1 MYKIFINEKPFVIA
15 ETAPDL
21 PRFAGCRQ
29 VAYEP
34 GELGNLIRECETM
47 SSKGLIVT
55 DPDPELVFKDF
66 YTHFVAIE
74 AAGGVVFNPSDEILL
89 IKRLGKWDL
98 PKGKI
103 DAGEESDEAAMR
115 EVTEEC
121 SIASLTIEERLTD
134 TFHTYKMHNH
144 RFLKTTHWYL
154 MRTTSKETPVPQ
166 TEEHITEAA
175 WFNWRTLDA
184 GKLDTYLSIRELFY
198 DLAAI
203 RPQASTKA

>member
-15 ETAPDL
+15 TTRPDH
-21 PRFAGCRQ
+21 PRFAGCR
-29 VAYEP
+29 VVEYKP
-34 GELGNLIRECETM
+34 GSLGSLIRECETM
-47 SSKGLIVT
+47 SSRGIIVT
-55 DPDPELVFKDF
+55 DPDPDLVFKDF

-74 AAGGVVFNPSDEILL
+74 AAGGVVFNSKAELLL
-89 IKRLGKWDL
+89 IRRLGKWDL

-103 DAGEESDEAAMR
+103 DAGENSDEAAIR

-121 SIASLTIEERLTD
+121 SITGLQIEQRLTD

-154 MRTTSKETPVPQ
+154 MHTESTATPVPQ

-175 WFNWRTLDA
+175 WFNWKSLRADS
-184 GKLDTYLSIRELFY
+184 LDTYLSIRELFI
-198 DLAAI
+198 DLAEIKPRTA
-203 RPQASTKA
+203 RKT